1 MHKKLYILFFVL
13 LFTVA
18 FNSLYAQTYKVQ
30 QAYDCVKAGKLD
42 SAKYYIEVSMN
53 DTLAKSDFQTWYIKG
68 FIYKELYKQREAE
81 NVTSTARK
89 IAVESFN
96 KALELD
102 KEKQQKESIIQNL
115 KFLGSKYFNDAKK
128 NIDSVNYSK
137 SLECFNNYITIYK
150 SIDAN
155 FDEKSKSIEYYLSLS
170 YYFQEIFESN
180 ASTKALEKTKEY
192 LYKALEI
199 NTNSIMAN
207 KNMAVLYYNMG
218 VNIIK
223 KMDYDVDLEELYKLQ
238 EEATKLFKNAEPYM
252 TKAYNLSPG
261 DRTILEGM
269 QGIYYQ
275 LNDADKSN
283 EFKKKLEDLNKQN

>member
-1 MHKKLYILFFVL
+1 MYKKINILFYTL
-13 LFTVA
+13 LCILASDFS
-18 FNSLYAQTYKVQ
+18 FAQTYKVQ

-42 SAKYYIEVSMN
+42 SAKYYIEISMN
-53 DTLAKSDFQTWYIKG
+53 DTLAKSDFQTWYIRG
-68 FIYKELYKQREAE
+68 FIYKEIYKQRESE
-81 NVTSTARK
+81 NVSSPARK
-89 IAVESFN
+89 TAVESFN

-102 KEKQQKESIIQNL
+102 KEKQQKESIVQNL
-115 KFLGSKYFNDAKK
+115 KFLGSKFFNDAKK
-128 NIDSVNYSK
+128 NIDSLNYQK
-137 SLECFNNYITIYK
+137 SLDCFNSYITIYK
-150 SIDAN
+150 SVDSN

-170 YYFQEIFESN
+170 YYFQEVFEKNSSN
-180 ASTKALEKTKEY
+180 NALEKTKEY
-192 LYKALEI
+192 LFKALEI
-199 NTNSIMAN
+199 NSNSIMAN

-238 EEATKLFKNAEPYM
+238 EEATKLFKHAEPYM

>member
-1 MHKKLYILFFVL
+1 M
-13 LFTVA
+13 
-18 FNSLYAQTYKVQ
+18 
-30 QAYDCVKAGKLD
+30 
-42 SAKYYIEVSMN
+42 M
-53 DTLAKSDFQTWYIKG
+53 
-68 FIYKELYKQREAE
+68 KEL
-81 NVTSTARK
+81 
-89 IAVESFN
+89 F
-96 KALELD
+96 
-102 KEKQQKESIIQNL
+102 
-115 KFLGSKYFNDAKK
+115 
-128 NIDSVNYSK
+128 
-137 SLECFNNYITIYK
+137 
-150 SIDAN
+150 
-155 FDEKSKSIEYYLSLS
+155 

-238 EEATKLFKNAEPYM
+238 EEATKLFKHAEPYM

>member
-1 MHKKLYILFFVL
+1 MYKKLNILFFAF
-13 LFTVA
+13 LFAFA
-18 FNSLYAQTYKVQ
+18 FNSIYAQTYKVQ

-42 SAKYYIEVSMN
+42 SAKYYIEFSMN
-53 DTLAKSDFQTWYIKG
+53 DSLAKSDFQTWYIKG
-68 FIYKELYKQREAE
+68 FIYKELYKQRESE
-81 NVTSTARK
+81 NITSSARK

-102 KEKQQKESIIQNL
+102 KEKQQKESIVQNL

-128 NIDSVNYSK
+128 TIDSVNYTK
-137 SLECFNNYITIYK
+137 SLDCFNNYINIYK
-150 SIDAN
+150 SVDSN

-170 YYFQEIFESN
+170 YYFQEIFERS
-180 ASTKALEKTKEY
+180 SSSKALDKTKDY
-192 LYKALEI
+192 LFKALEI
-199 NTNSIMAN
+199 NSNSIMAN

-275 LNDADKSN
+275 LNDAEKSN

>member
-1 MHKKLYILFFVL
+1 MKKAIKIFLTVMCSILFHK
-13 LFTVA
+13 TGI
-18 FNSLYAQTYKVQ
+18 AQSYKVQ
-30 QAYDCVKAGKLD
+30 QAYDCVKNGKLD
-42 SAKYYIEVSMN
+42 SAKYYIEVSIE
-53 DTLAKSDFQTWYIKG
+53 DEIAKNDFQTWYIRG
-68 FIYKELYKQREAE
+68 FIYKELYKQKEVD
-81 NVTSTARK
+81 NINSPARK

-96 KALELD
+96 RAIELD
-102 KEKQQKESIIQNL
+102 KEKAQYESSVQNL
-115 KFLGSKYFNDAKK
+115 KFLGSKYYNDAKK
-128 NIDSVNYSK
+128 NIDSVNYLISIECFKNYILISK
-137 SLECFNNYITIYK
+137 SL
-150 SIDAN
+150 DAN
-155 FDEKSKSIEYYLSLS
+155 FDDKSKSIEYYLALS

-180 ASTKALEKTKEY
+180 SSSKALDKTKEY
-192 LYKALEI
+192 LNKALEI
-199 NTNSIMAN
+199 NSNSIMAN

-238 EEATKLFKNAEPYM
+238 EEATKLFKHAEPFM

-275 LNDADKSN
+275 LNDSEKSN